1 MQEMLSDIIFVAFSV
16 VVAIQLFYWM
26 LVHGKML
33 LHKPSTVAKASPQPV
48 SVVIA
53 ARNEEGNLL
62 KLIPALLKQKKIDFE
77 IIIVDDCSLDDTYS
91 IMRSYAE
98 KHDKIKISRVRE
110 TSTFS
115 GGKKFAIT
123 IGIKAASYEH
133 LVFTDAD
140 CLPASDT
147 WLYEMALALD
157 QRPIALGYSPLRRT
171 SGVLNKLIR
180 FDAFLI
186 GMQYLGFAKLGMPYM
201 GVGRNMGYRGNIFFD
216 QKGFSRH
223 YDIASGDDDLLLNA
237 VANSKNTKVVFS
249 AETFTYSDAKRTFK
263 KWVQQKNRHLT
274 TSPRYR
280 FSHLLTLG
288 FMSFSQYATFG
299 LLIVLLGMNVWVLE
313 SVILFSLRYI
323 VQQVVSI
330 LNLRKTNETDLI
342 PVSLFGELFYLFFYP
357 MLVVRQTIAKTN
369 EWKR

>member
-1 MQEMLSDIIFVAFSV
+1 MQGTLSDFIFNGYCAVLATQ
-16 VVAIQLFYWM
+16 ILYWVF
-26 LVHGKML
+26 VHGKVL
-33 LHKPSTVAKASPQPV
+33 LHKPQSLENASPEPV
-48 SVVIA
+48 SIVVA
-53 ARNEEGNLL
+53 ARNEEDNLQQ
-62 KLIPALLKQKKIDFE
+62 LIPALLEQRGVDFE
-77 IIIVDDCSLDDTYS
+77 LIIVDDCSLDDTYS
-91 IMRSYAE
+91 VMRSFAE
-98 KHDKIKISRVRE
+98 RHKNIKISRIQE
-110 TSTFS
+110 TPTFS
-115 GGKKFAIT
+115 GGKKMAIT
-123 IGIKAASYEH
+123 IGVKAASHEH
-133 LVFTDAD
+133 LVFIDAD

-147 WLYEMALALD
+147 WLYEMAVALD
-157 QRPIALGYSPLRRT
+157 QRPIVLGYSPLRKT
-171 SGVLNKLIR
+171 PGILNKLIR
-180 FDAFLI
+180 FDTFLI

-201 GVGRNMGYRGNIFFD
+201 GVGRNMGYRSNIFFD
-216 QKGFSRH
+216 QKGFSSH

-237 VANSKNTKVVFS
+237 VASASNTKVVFS
-249 AETFTYSDAKRTFK
+249 PETFTYSDAKSTFK
-263 KWVQQKNRHLT
+263 KWILQKNRHLT

-299 LLIVLLGMNVWVLE
+299 LLIVLLGMNAWVLE
-313 SVILFSLRYI
+313 SAILFGVRYT